1 MKLYAIFELT
11 RCSMKSLGNKTN
23 WCDSFEMIKGKIIKY
38 ACYLNLD
45 WKKKPPCDSMREDF
59 IN

>member
-1 MKLYAIFELT
+1 
-11 RCSMKSLGNKTN
+11 MKSLGNKTN

-45 WKKKPPCDSMREDF
+45 WKKKPPCDSMRADF